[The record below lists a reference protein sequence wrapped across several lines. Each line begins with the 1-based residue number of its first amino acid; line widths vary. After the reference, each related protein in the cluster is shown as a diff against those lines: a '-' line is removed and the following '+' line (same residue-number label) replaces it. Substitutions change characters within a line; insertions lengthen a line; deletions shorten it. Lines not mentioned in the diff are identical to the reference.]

1 LHPSSKLVGYIALW
15 LPAAD
20 LNFVNQRLHILVK
33 IVGVLRNNIP
43 EDVVVYSIVSMRQP
57 VPHSNYLAPWNLW
70 MLLANV
76 LGDSGARLADQLND
90 PVIMTS
96 QSEIYSQIGP

>member
-1 LHPSSKLVGYIALW
+1 
-15 LPAAD
+15 
-20 LNFVNQRLHILVK
+20 
-33 IVGVLRNNIP
+33 
-43 EDVVVYSIVSMRQP
+43 
-57 VPHSNYLAPWNLW
+57 